1 MNWRELSDRQLVELC
16 LKGNEDA
23 WVELLGRYR
32 LLITRVAGRVVRMAG
47 VSPTAGL
54 LEDLFQESLAR
65 ILAKDI
71 RALRE
76 LEWLHEGSL
85 RGLLQSTAATAAQD
99 WLRKEFSE
107 KRDKKK

>member
-1 MNWRELSDRQLVELC
+1 
-16 LKGNEDA
+16 
-23 WVELLGRYR
+23 
-32 LLITRVAGRVVRMAG
+32 MAG

-71 RALRE
+71 RALHE
-76 LEWLHEGSL
+76 LEWLNEGSL
-85 RGLLQSTAATAAQD
+85 RGLLQSTAATASQD

-107 KRDKKK
+107 KRDRNKEEPLSGLDLVLPAAGNLSSTLEQKNFVGPAREVSGESYPG